1 MVLLY
6 NSYGSF
12 TKVVVLLLAI
22 AVCSGCSSEEKE
34 VTTPPSEEADLLS
47 LVSIQVPG
55 WQEVET
61 MLVSKAE
68 DMYKYMDGGA
78 ELYFAYGFK
87 SLAVKKYR
95 NKKSLPMLVEVY
107 EFDTSENAYGIYS
120 FDTVGDKLDIGQD
133 AVYGHGLLRFWKD
146 KMFVQVFAEEEYL
159 ELEEDVLVFG
169 RQINSRILKTGS
181 KPDLLSL
188 VPNED
193 LVPDSLH
200 FFHQN
205 ICLNNIYYIPE
216 STALKLSEQTD
227 AVTAQYA
234 LGGKKSA
241 RLLLIEYPDEF
252 AAGQAFE
259 SFSASYFQG
268 ESINADQRINTVRMA
283 ENEYNSITLNRN
295 FVILV
300 LEAQHAN
307 RCKKLVAATL
317 AKIDLYGR
325 RVS

>member
-1 MVLLY
+1 MVFLY
-6 NSYGSF
+6 DSYGLF
-12 TKVVVLLLAI
+12 TELVVLLLAI
-22 AVCSGCSSEEKE
+22 AVCSGCPSREKE
-34 VTTPPSEEADLLS
+34 VATPPSEEIDLLS

-61 MLVSKAE
+61 VLVSKVE
-68 DMYKYMDGGA
+68 DMHKYMDGRAG
-78 ELYFAYGFK
+78 LYFAYGLK
-87 SLAVKKYR
+87 SLAVKKYK
-95 NKKSLPMLVEVY
+95 NKKALPMLVEVY

-146 KMFVQVFAEEEYL
+146 RMLVRVFAEEEYL

-169 RQINSRILKTGS
+169 RQIDSRILKTGS
-181 KPDLLSL
+181 KPDILSL
-188 VPNED
+188 VPDED

-200 FFHQN
+200 FFHED

-216 STALKLSEQTD
+216 SAALKLSEQTD
-227 AVTAQYA
+227 AATAQYA
-234 LGGKKSA
+234 LGGKQPA
-241 RLLLIEYPDEF
+241 RLLLIEYPDEST
-252 AAGQAFE
+252 AGKAFE

-268 ESINADQRINTVRMA
+268 ESIQADQRINTVRMA

-307 RCKKLVAATL
+307 LCKKLVVATL
-317 AKIDLYGR
+317 AKIELYGR
-325 RVS
+325 AKS

>member
-1 MVLLY
+1 MVLFCD
-6 NSYGSF
+6 SYGLF

-22 AVCSGCSSEEKE
+22 AVCSGCSSREKE
-34 VTTPPSEEADLLS
+34 VATPPSEETDLLS

-55 WQEVET
+55 WQEAET
-61 MLVSKAE
+61 VLVSKAE
-68 DMYKYMDGGA
+68 DAHKYMDGRAG
-78 ELYFAYGFK
+78 LYLAYGFR
-87 SLAVKKYR
+87 SLAVKKYK

-107 EFDTSENAYGIYS
+107 EFDTSENAYGMYS
-120 FDTVGDKLDIGQD
+120 FDTVGGKLDIGQG

-146 KMFVQVFAEEEYL
+146 KMLVRVFAEEEYL

-169 RQINSRILKTGS
+169 RQIDSRILKTGS

-188 VPNED
+188 VPDED

-227 AVTAQYA
+227 AVTAQYT
-234 LGGKKSA
+234 LGGKHLA
-241 RLLLIEYPDEF
+241 RLLLIEYPDES

-268 ESINADQRINTVRMA
+268 ESIQADQRINTVRMA

-300 LEAQHAN
+300 LEAQYAN
-307 RCKKLVAATL
+307 LCKKLVVATL
-317 AKIDLYGR
+317 AKIELYGR

>member
-1 MVLLY
+1 MVFLHD
-6 NSYGSF
+6 SYGLF

-22 AVCSGCSSEEKE
+22 AVCSGCSSEEKA
-34 VTTPPSEEADLLS
+34 VTTPPSEEIDLLS

-78 ELYFAYGFK
+78 ELYFAYSFK
-87 SLAVKKYR
+87 SLAVKKYK
-95 NKKSLPMLVEVY
+95 NKKSLTMLVEVY

-146 KMFVQVFAEEEYL
+146 KIFVQVFAEEEYL

-169 RQINSRILKTGS
+169 RQVNSRILKTGS
-181 KPDLLSL
+181 KPYLLSL

-234 LGGKKSA
+234 LGGKKPA
-241 RLLLIEYPDEF
+241 RLLLIEYPDESE
-252 AAGQAFE
+252 ARQAFE

-268 ESINADQRINTVRMA
+268 ESINADLRINTVRMA

-307 RCKKLVAATL
+307 LCKRLVAATL
-317 AKIDLYGR
+317 AKIDLYRR